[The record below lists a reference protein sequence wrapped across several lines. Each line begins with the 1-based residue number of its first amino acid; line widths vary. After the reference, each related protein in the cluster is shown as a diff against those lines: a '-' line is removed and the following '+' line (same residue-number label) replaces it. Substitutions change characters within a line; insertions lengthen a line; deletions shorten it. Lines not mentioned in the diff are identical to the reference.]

1 MSIEFLSGKFGNILN
16 NNVKVVFEMKKQF
29 NILFIII
36 QLKNVLTN
44 FRSSYN
50 LYKFICSCNKF
61 YNGKLLEV
69 LKFYTINIF
78 WK

>member
-36 QLKNVLTN
+36 
-44 FRSSYN
+44 
-50 LYKFICSCNKF
+50 
-61 YNGKLLEV
+61 
-69 LKFYTINIF
+69 
-78 WK
+78 